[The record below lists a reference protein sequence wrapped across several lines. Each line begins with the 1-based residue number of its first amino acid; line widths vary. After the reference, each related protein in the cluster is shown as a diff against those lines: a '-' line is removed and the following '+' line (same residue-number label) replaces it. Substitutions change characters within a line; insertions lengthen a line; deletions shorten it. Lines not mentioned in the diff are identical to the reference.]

1 MPVNDIQFLGHVFRA
16 YGTGGVV
23 PRCAKIRRLLAE
35 QVERLAP
42 NAFARDGYAI
52 APAGSRRDLDM
63 IACCACGDQ
72 PICNAADY
80 RLGGRSVR
88 VVLAKCERCR
98 VIRWDAREYPREG
111 CEGVRTVAVGNA
123 IDGALRMAAERRA
136 APQGVRDDLVIALR
150 RRAANIMAG
159 MPPSGSLAAAR
170 VRPAVEP
177 LHRRHGAVRRATA
190 RRPEPR
196 NLGY

>member
-35 QVERLAP
+35 QAERLAP
-42 NAFARDGYAI
+42 NAFSRGGYAI
-52 APAGSRRDLDM
+52 SPISRRLEIDM
-63 IACCACGDQ
+63 IACCDCGDQ

-98 VIRWDAREYPREG
+98 VIRWDICEFPGEG
-111 CEGVRTVAVGNA
+111 YEGVRTVTVGSA
-123 IDGALRMAAERRA
+123 IDWTLRLAAERWA
-136 APQGVRDDLVIALR
+136 ATQRGCRQLSADYC
-150 RRAANIMAG
+150 
-159 MPPSGSLAAAR
+159 AAR
-170 VRPAVEP
+170 EAARASAWLGYPWRPWEP
-177 LHRRHGAVRRATA
+177 APREIPNDLA